1 MNEEQ
6 TEAIEQLKV
15 WRRSVKK
22 QYERV
27 AQMRAD
33 LTLEERALEKARMG
47 LEDAVRASERANL
60 RADGILT

>member
-22 QYERV
+22 RYERV

-33 LTLEERALEKARMG
+33 LTIEERVLEESRMG
-47 LEDAVRASERANL
+47 LENAVRASERANL